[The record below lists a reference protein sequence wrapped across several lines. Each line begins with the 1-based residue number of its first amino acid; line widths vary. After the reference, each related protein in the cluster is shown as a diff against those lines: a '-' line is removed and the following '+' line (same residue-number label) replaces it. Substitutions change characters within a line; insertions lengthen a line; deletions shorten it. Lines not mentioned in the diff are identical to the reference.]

1 MDPVAAL
8 TIEEKGALAA
18 WDHPAAPT
26 AEEAAK
32 VEAVQD
38 KRQQPPIAP
47 REDRLRY
54 GRLVVVLAILFY
66 TLWALRDHLE
76 LVGTMGVILGLPF
89 LVVLVLVW
97 DVNRQ
102 KESKLKTAIGQ
113 QLLVKT
119 YNTPRD
125 FSVDAPKMAA
135 AGWTVQSQSQGS
147 VRGNFGVTTV
157 KALVFL
163 PALFHKGADKITVT
177 WVRDGEMKKCP
188 ECAELVLSEARI
200 CRYCRHEFV
209 PRLA

>member
-32 VEAVQD
+32 IAAAYD
-38 KRQQPPIAP
+38 KTHEPRGYKYVPHVFVLMISIAILLTLRNYLELLIAPIAVII
-47 REDRLRY
+47 LI
-54 GRLVVVLAILFY
+54 VVMAKAMA
-66 TLWALRDHLE
+66 AL
-76 LVGTMGVILGLPF
+76 G
-89 LVVLVLVW
+89 
-97 DVNRQ
+97 N
-102 KESKLKTAIGQ
+102 SKKSQRKQVIGQ

-119 YNTPRD
+119 YNSPRD

-135 AGWTVQSQSQGS
+135 AGWAVQSQSQGS